1 MPEKAHP
8 NMKLKTIEIDGVT
21 YAAVQDGKPVFTDDA
36 GKDVAFDAPGTIG
49 TISRLN
55 GEAKSH
61 REGKEAAERAL
72 KAFEG
77 ITDPAAAIKALETV
91 GSLDQK
97 KLIDAGEVEKVK
109 AEIAKGYEEK
119 LATAN
124 KRGDDFEAALYG
136 EKIGGSFARSKF
148 IADKVAIPADFLQA
162 KFGSNFKIED
172 GQVVAYGPDKNKI
185 YSRAKPG
192 EVAGFDEAL
201 ELLVDAHP
209 TRDSILKGD
218 IRPGGGA
225 QNNGGGG
232 SGKRTMTRAEF
243 DALPSADRMK
253 VATAPDVSI
262 VD

>member
-1 MPEKAHP
+1 
-8 NMKLKTIEIDGVT
+8 MKLKTVEIDGKS
-21 YAAVQDGKPVFTDDA
+21 YAEIQDGKPLYEGED
-36 GKDVAFDAPGTIG
+36 GKTIPFDAPGTVA
-49 TISRLN
+49 TIARLN

-61 REGKEAAERAL
+61 RTAKETAEAAL

-77 ITDPAAAIKALETV
+77 IADPAAAIKALETV

-119 LATAN
+119 LSASE
-124 KRGDDFEAALYG
+124 KRAADLETALYG

-172 GQVVAYGPDKNKI
+172 GKVVAYGADGNKL

-192 EVAGFDEAL
+192 ETPDFDEAL

-218 IRPGGGA
+218 IRAGGGA

-232 SGKRTMTRAEF
+232 GKRTMTRAEF
-243 DALPSADRMK
+243 SALPPADQMK
-253 VATAPDVSI
+253 AATAADVSI

>member
-1 MPEKAHP
+1 
-8 NMKLKTIEIDGVT
+8 MKLKTIEIEGVT

-36 GKDVAFDAPGTIG
+36 GKEVAFDAPGTIA
-49 TISRLN
+49 TITRLN

-61 REGKEAAERAL
+61 RTAKETAEAAL

-77 ITDPAAAIKALETV
+77 IADPAAALKALETV

-119 LATAN
+119 LTASE
-124 KRGDDFEAALYG
+124 KRAADLESALYG

-148 IADKVAIPADFLQA
+148 IAEKVAIPADFLQA

-172 GQVVAYGPDKNKI
+172 GKVVAYGADGNKL

-192 EVAGFDEAL
+192 ETPDFDEAL

-218 IRPGGGA
+218 IKGGGGA

-232 SGKRTMTRAEF
+232 GKRTMTRTEF
-243 DALPSADRMK
+243 NALPPADQMK
-253 VATAPDVSI
+253 AATAADVTI
-262 VD
+262 TD

>member
-8 NMKLKTIEIDGVT
+8 TMKLKTIEIDGVT
-21 YAAVQDGKPVFTDDA
+21 YAAVQDGKPVFTDEA
-36 GKDVAFDAPGTIG
+36 GKDVAFDAPGTIA
-49 TISRLN
+49 TITRLN

-77 ITDPAAAIKALETV
+77 IADPAAALKALDTV

-119 LATAN
+119 LAAAA
-124 KRGDDFEAALYG
+124 KRGDDLEAALYG

-148 IADKVAIPADFLQA
+148 IAEKVAIPADFLQA
-162 KFGSNFKIED
+162 KFGANFKIED
-172 GQVVAYGPDKNKI
+172 GKVVAYGADGNKL

-192 EVAGFDEAL
+192 ETPDFDEAL
-201 ELLVDAHP
+201 SLLIDADP
-209 TRDSILKGD
+209 SRDHVLKGD
-218 IRPGGGA
+218 IKTGGGA
-225 QNNGGGG
+225 GQGQQGQG
-232 SGKRTMTRAEF
+232 GKRTLTRSEFAKLPAAEQ
-243 DALPSADRMK
+243 MK
-253 VATAPDVSI
+253 TAQEAII
-262 VD
+262 VDG